1 MEQNDVISNL
11 TEAVVAGK
19 KDDAISFAEKAL
31 ELGIDPYLAVIDGLA
46 KGMEIMGEKYDK
58 KEAYMPQLM
67 MASNAMYGGMNIL
80 TPHLKKEDG
89 EKSAVVVIGSVE
101 GDVHDIG
108 KNLVKTMMT
117 ANGFEAVD
125 LGKDVEI
132 NDFVEA
138 AIEHQADV
146 ISLSTL
152 MTSTMDNMEATVKHI
167 KDQGIRDKVKILI
180 GGAPVTQ
187 AFADDIG
194 VDGTATDAMEAARL
208 AKELIVGLT
217 ADRWN

>member
-1 MEQNDVISNL
+1 MEQNEIISNL
-11 TEAVVAGK
+11 TEAVVTGN
-19 KDDAISFAEKAL
+19 KDDATAYAEKAL
-31 ELGIDPYLAVIDGLA
+31 ELGIDPYVAVIDGLA
-46 KGMEIMGEKYDK
+46 KGMEIMGVKYDN

-89 EKSAVVVIGSVE
+89 EKSAVAIIGSVE

-108 KNLVKTMMT
+108 KNLVKTMLT
-117 ANGFEAVD
+117 ANGFEAID

-132 NDFVEA
+132 NDFADA
-138 AIEHQADV
+138 AVEHQADI

-152 MTSTMDNMEATVKHI
+152 MTSTMDNMEATIKHI
-167 KDQGIRDKVKILI
+167 QDQGIRDKVKILI

-187 AFADDIG
+187 AFADEVG
-194 VDGTATDAMEAARL
+194 ADGTATDAMEAARL
-208 AKELIVGLT
+208 AKELLVDLS
-217 ADRWN
+217 DNRWN